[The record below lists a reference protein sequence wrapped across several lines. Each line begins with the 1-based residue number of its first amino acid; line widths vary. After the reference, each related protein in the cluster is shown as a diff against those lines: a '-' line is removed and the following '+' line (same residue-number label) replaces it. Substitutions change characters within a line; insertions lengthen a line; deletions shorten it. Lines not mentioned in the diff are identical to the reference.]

1 MKIKS
6 ASTLVAEALK
16 EIKTI
21 SPQEALE
28 KLNNDACN
36 LIDIRD
42 VRELER
48 LGRIE
53 KSSHIPRGMLEF
65 WMDPKSQYYNDS
77 KFSKDKKL
85 VLFCAAGM
93 RSALA
98 TKTLKD
104 MGYENIAHVQGGF
117 GSLANQGFEVVH
129 KEKK

>member
-1 MKIKS
+1 
-6 ASTLVAEALK
+6 
-16 EIKTI
+16 
-21 SPQEALE
+21 
-28 KLNNDACN
+28 
-36 LIDIRD
+36 
-42 VRELER
+42 
-48 LGRIE
+48 
-53 KSSHIPRGMLEF
+53 
-65 WMDPKSQYYNDS
+65 MDPKSQYYNES